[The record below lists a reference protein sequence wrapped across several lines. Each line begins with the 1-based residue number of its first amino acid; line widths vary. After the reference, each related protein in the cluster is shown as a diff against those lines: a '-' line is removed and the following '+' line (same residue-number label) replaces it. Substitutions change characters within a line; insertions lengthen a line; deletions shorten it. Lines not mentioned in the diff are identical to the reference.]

1 MLRNAALSGLQLVAL
16 PAMLLP
22 MTGWSATIF
31 DTAGPVAEGERII
44 LLDSVAIMLAVIIPT
59 MLAIGAFAWWFRAGN
74 TKAKYLPRW
83 AYSGQLELMVW
94 SVPALVVMFLGGIA
108 WIGSHELD
116 PAKPLASTLPPLEV
130 EVVSLDWRW
139 LFIYP
144 QQHIA
149 SINHLVLPLGQPVH
163 LRLTSATV
171 MNVFFIPRVAS
182 EIYTM
187 NGMATQLNLQVDKPG
202 TYQGIS
208 AHYSGDGFS
217 DMHFDVDAVTPAKFA
232 NWQKNAAGHGAAL
245 DAANYRTL
253 LKQSHDTATV
263 TYHSV
268 EPGLFDAI
276 VAQTLPPG
284 DGSQLGSN

>member
-1 MLRNAALSGLQLVAL
+1 
-16 PAMLLP
+16 MLLP

-202 TYQGIS
+202 TYHGIS